1 MATIIAF
8 IDPRISASSKIS
20 WQRTDERGYIHIID
34 TNDGKYTGSTTTFPS
49 PTLYIH
55 FVRKDDEGTYRL
67 CVDTFNKVVHNS
79 VSLVVKEGGKLLFS

>member
-1 MATIIAF
+1 MTTIFAF
-8 IDPRISASSKIS
+8 IDPKISALSKIF
-20 WQRTDERGYIHIID
+20 WQRTDKRGYIHIID
-34 TNDGKYTGSTTTFPS
+34 INDGKYTGSTTTFPS

-67 CVDTFNKVVHNS
+67 FVDAFSKVVHNS